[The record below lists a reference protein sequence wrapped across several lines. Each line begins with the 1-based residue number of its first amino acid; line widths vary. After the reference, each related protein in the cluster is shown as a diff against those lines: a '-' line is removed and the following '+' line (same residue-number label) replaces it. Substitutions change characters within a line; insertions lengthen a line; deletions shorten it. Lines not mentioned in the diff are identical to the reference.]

1 VRITQSG
8 AEFCRLSPQDGLV
21 LVSIP
26 FTIEQE
32 ADEST
37 NLLLVSRM
45 GSFERRPE
53 HWSATSVGTV
63 SLTFRLPS
71 QVVRE
76 GEHAAFRI
84 FQVQQPIGTKLL
96 WARDY
101 EAHWIDNLPELE
113 PVLDDK
119 VLPCP
124 G

>member
-8 AEFCRLSPQDGLV
+8 AEFCRLSPQNGFV
-21 LVSIP
+21 LASIP
-26 FTIEQE
+26 FVIELE
-32 ADEST
+32 GNEST

-53 HWSATSVGTV
+53 HWSAAGVDTV

-71 QVVRE
+71 DVVRE
-76 GEHAAFRI
+76 GEHATFLVY
-84 FQVQQPIGTKLL
+84 QLQQPVGSKLL
-96 WARDY
+96 WSQDY
-101 EAHWIDNLPELE
+101 EAHWIDELPWLE
-113 PVLDDK
+113 PVPEEK